1 MPKEITLY
9 YIILILPLLV
19 AFLIVT
25 TLIFLVVG
33 YWIPAVILLVIAAL
47 INWRTEAFALNFRSS
62 QDSVKG
68 KVALKLLTYNLNRA
82 YSSSVNNGSEQ
93 DVINIIK
100 EQEAD
105 IVLLQEFNP
114 TLYSEINEG
123 LKKSYPHGTLN
134 DEGNRFKS
142 VFSRYPISD
151 YQQLTSN
158 GETQPICVMRV
169 EVNGR
174 TCYVVTCHLM
184 SNNFSVVCREIKGQ
198 GLSMIA
204 GIKKIN
210 NSIRQGYAIRRQQTD
225 FLLDYLKEIDDPV
238 LICGDFNDIAK
249 SVTLQKFGKDG
260 FSDAWWNRGF
270 GFGFTYW
277 GMKMR
282 FRLDHILYNERLTP
296 CRIRVI
302 HSNLSDHRPLVA
314 SFIME

>member
-1 MPKEITLY
+1 MPKENTLY
-9 YIILILPLLV
+9 YIILIIPLVVACLLV
-19 AFLIVT
+19 I
-25 TLIFLVVG
+25 TLILLVGG
-33 YWIPAVILLVIAAL
+33 YWIPAVTVLAIAVL
-47 INWRTEAFALNFRSS
+47 INWRTKAFALNFRSS
-62 QDSVKG
+62 QNSEKG
-68 KVALKLLTYNLNRA
+68 KVALKVLTYNLNRA
-82 YSSSVNNGSEQ
+82 YSTSVNNGSEQ
-93 DVINIIK
+93 DVINLIK

-169 EVNGR
+169 EINGR

-184 SNNFSVVCREIKGQ
+184 SNNFSVVYREIKGQ
-198 GLSMIA
+198 DLRLIA
-204 GIKKIN
+204 GIKKVN
-210 NSIRQGYAIRRQQTD
+210 HSIRQGCAIRRQQVD
-225 FLLDYLKEIDDPV
+225 VLLDYLKEIDAPV

-249 SVTLQKFGKDG
+249 SVTLQKFSKGG

-296 CRIRVI
+296 SWIRVV

-314 SFIME
+314 SFSVK